1 MRKYWLCIAIAG
13 VLTIISGCGAGSS
26 SKSSAN
32 EGYIMETAAGAMEY
46 GNAGVAVEREMISE
60 DAAGGA
66 AFRDREPCDRGNW
79 SKTDKNGQYGRG
91 D

>member
-46 GNAGVAVEREMISE
+46 GNAGVSAEREMISE
-60 DAAGGA
+60 DAAAGA
-66 AFRDREPCDRGNW
+66 ASGTENGRRGNW

-91 D
+91 N

>member
-13 VLTIISGCGAGSS
+13 VLTIISGCGAGSG

-46 GNAGVAVEREMISE
+46 GNAGVSAEREMISE
-60 DAAGGA
+60 DAAA
-66 AFRDREPCDRGNW
+66 
-79 SKTDKNGQYGRG
+79 GQRTVRPWKLVEN
-91 D
+91 

>member
-13 VLTIISGCGAGSS
+13 VLTVISGCGAGSS

-46 GNAGVAVEREMISE
+46 GVICIS
-60 DAAGGA
+60 
-66 AFRDREPCDRGNW
+66 
-79 SKTDKNGQYGRG
+79 GQ
-91 D
+91 

>member
-13 VLTIISGCGAGSS
+13 VLTVISGCGAGSS

-46 GNAGVAVEREMISE
+46 GNAGVSAVSYTHLSVMKLMIQHDFNLVNE
-60 DAAGGA
+60 KEIL
-66 AFRDREPCDRGNW
+66 RIM
-79 SKTDKNGQYGRG
+79 KTG
-91 D
+91 DSNIQR